1 MKKLNIGIVG
11 LGRLGKEYAKNIVF
25 SVLNANLI
33 AACSLNDEELEYA
46 KNVLGLEHLYQSYE
60 EMLANTQINAVVIIT
75 PTNHHADQIIK
86 AVEAGHHVFCEKPL
100 AINLEDCYRVEHVV
114 EKHSKLITMLGFVR
128 RYDLSYADAKM
139 KLNEGLVGKAFFVR
153 SQTVDK
159 DVFAPFQIEFCTS
172 GGGIFHDFNV
182 HDIDLV
188 HWYLEANIV
197 KVWALGGA
205 YRFKEFEEAGD
216 ADNTMAMCELDNGTT
231 AMIAASRV
239 SSFGHN
245 TLTEIV
251 ATEGNLKIGDPPLKN
266 RVQISDKHGV
276 RSECVETFYERFQ
289 HAFLLQI
296 QDFVDCVL
304 ENKQPELTMKNATR
318 ATLVATALTKSFKEN
333 KIIHI
338 QDLEKKTELK

>member
-11 LGRLGKEYAKNIVF
+11 LGRLGKDYAKNIAF

-33 AACSLNDEELEYA
+33 AACSLLDEELEYA
-46 KNVLGLEHLYQSYE
+46 KNVLGVQNLYRSYE
-60 EMLANTQINAVVIIT
+60 EMLTNSQMDAVVIVT

-86 AVEAGHHVFCEKPL
+86 AVEAGYHVFCEKPL
-100 AINLEDCYRVEHVV
+100 AINLEDCYRVEQVV
-114 EKHSKLITMLGFVR
+114 EAYPKLITMLGFVR
-128 RYDLSYADAKM
+128 RYDTSYADAKK
-139 KLNEGLVGKAFFVR
+139 KLNEGLVGKPFFVR

-159 DVFAPFQIEFCTS
+159 DVFAPFQIEFCTT

-188 HWYLEANIV
+188 HWYLEANIT
-197 KVWALGGA
+197 KVWSLGGA

-216 ADNTMAMCELDNGTT
+216 ADNTFAMCELDNGTT
-231 AMIAASRV
+231 AILGASRV

-245 TLTEIV
+245 TLTEIL

-266 RVQISDKHGV
+266 RVQISDKYGV
-276 RSECVETFYERFQ
+276 RQECVETFFERFKN
-289 HAFLLQI
+289 AFLLQI

-304 ENKQPELTMKNATR
+304 ENRQPELTMQNATK

-333 KIIHI
+333 KLIRI
-338 QDLEKKTELK
+338 QDLVSKKQI